1 MLERA
6 IDCVGDVT
14 VEEIE
19 TENLHAQVVAGI
31 GDPGE
36 REPRSKRT
44 GISDPGYNVG
54 RLLLYC
60 ARLESGV

>member
-1 MLERA
+1 MLESA
-6 IDCVGDVT
+6 IDGGGGCP
-14 VEEIE
+14 VEKIQ
-19 TENLHAQVVAGI
+19 TEDLHAQVVAGI

-60 ARLESGV
+60 ARLESGD

>member
-6 IDCVGDVT
+6 IDCGGDVT

-60 ARLESGV
+60 ARLESGD